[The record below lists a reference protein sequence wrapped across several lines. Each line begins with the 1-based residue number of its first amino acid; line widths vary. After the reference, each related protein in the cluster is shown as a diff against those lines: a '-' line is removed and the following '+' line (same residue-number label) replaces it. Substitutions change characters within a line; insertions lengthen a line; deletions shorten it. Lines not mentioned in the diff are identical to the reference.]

1 LQVPT
6 PRVQQFVDKVKLSA
20 TPPQF
25 LFPTV
30 ADSTH
35 REIENAMVIG
45 GGPAGLAAAIK
56 LAERGIQVVVLEM
69 RTPDYSR
76 PHHLNARE
84 DTIHSLRDLGVYE
97 QIRQSSGWHEHPV
110 CESTWT
116 PLHGQ
121 ADLTLAGE
129 SVGQIR
135 ISDVERALYAKTQSL
150 GVLFLEGQT
159 AQLAAGPDGMYSI
172 TAQSVAGGPAEAMGQ
187 PDLVVVADGSNSATR
202 KALGIPFL
210 EESSPRYYLGA
221 LVNKPIGPDFRKMG
235 MHEGDELFHMM
246 ATGHSKYPSTWIS
259 VEGSPSLQELSP
271 EERNRYLAERGS
283 VLIGQKIAPEDIGW
297 GSGQITVVQN
307 RRAEECTAGS
317 NVLLVGDALRTGS
330 VWVSGGLNL
339 ALTTDIYNLEQVVDS
354 INIQGRSREDA
365 LETYD
370 WRSTMATKA
379 WHVAGSDELEGRVK
393 ELEDGVTYACWGTDG
408 QQAGAPAPLA
418 VGEAVQAAK
427 GPE

>member
-1 LQVPT
+1 MRVPT
-6 PRVQQFVDKVKLSA
+6 PRVQQFEDQVKLSS
-20 TPPQF
+20 TPSQF

-30 ADSTH
+30 AGSTR
-35 REIENAMVIG
+35 REIENAIVVG

-84 DTIHSLRDLGVYE
+84 DTVHSLRDLGVYE
-97 QIRQSSGWHEHPV
+97 QIRQASGWHEHPV

-121 ADLTLAGE
+121 AAETLAGE
-129 SVGQIR
+129 SVGQVR
-135 ISDVERALYAKTQSL
+135 ISDVERALYDKSQKL
-150 GVLFLEGQT
+150 GILYLEGQT
-159 AQLAAGPDGMYSI
+159 AQLVPGPEGMYSI
-172 TAQSVAGGPAEAMGQ
+172 TAQSVAGGHSEAMGQ
-187 PDLVVVADGSNSATR
+187 PDLVVVADGSNSPTR

-221 LVNKPIGPDFRKMG
+221 LVNKTIGPDFRKMG
-235 MHEGDELFHMM
+235 MHDGQGLFHMM

-259 VEGSPSLQELSP
+259 VEGSPRLQEMTP
-271 EERNRYLAERGS
+271 EERDRYLAERGS
-283 VLIGQKIAPEDIGW
+283 VLIGQKIGPEDIGW

-339 ALTTDIYNLEQVVDS
+339 ALTTDIYNLEQVVDT

-370 WRSTMATKA
+370 WRSTLATKA

-393 ELEDGVTYACWGTDG
+393 ELEDGVTYACWGMD
-408 QQAGAPAPLA
+408 GAP
-418 VGEAVQAAK
+418 QAA
-427 GPE
+427 PP